1 MFFALCFAIA
11 ESYKK
16 ELITTQEPRHYVY
29 DNNFKKIEPLPYFS
43 RYPNLGPMVSCKS
56 GALNLAAK

>member
-16 ELITTQEPRHYVY
+16 ELITTQEPRHCVY
-29 DNNFKKIEPLPYFS
+29 DNNFIKNWTVTLFLTLS
-43 RYPNLGPMVSCKS
+43 
-56 GALNLAAK
+56 

>member
-16 ELITTQEPRHYVY
+16 ELITTQEPRHCVY
-29 DNNFKKIEPLPYFS
+29 DNNFIKIEPLPYF
-43 RYPNLGPMVSCKS
+43 
-56 GALNLAAK
+56 

>member
-16 ELITTQEPRHYVY
+16 KLITTQEPRHCVY
-29 DNNFKKIEPLPYFS
+29 DNNFIKIEPLPYF
-43 RYPNLGPMVSCKS
+43 
-56 GALNLAAK
+56 

>member
-16 ELITTQEPRHYVY
+16 ELITTQEPRQNWTVTL
-29 DNNFKKIEPLPYFS
+29 PLG
-43 RYPNLGPMVSCKS
+43 YPNLGPMVSRKS